1 MGKIGKRSRT
11 QSVVYIGLTVALLAV
26 SAWVSVPLG
35 PVPFTLQTF
44 VLAFAVLVL
53 APFECLGAIACYL
66 ALGAVGVPVF
76 SGMRGGIGMLAG
88 ATGGFLWGFLA
99 GAAAGLLVLSAVRRV
114 AQRRA
119 SADDGANGSAGKRS
133 GWMMWAGDFAACLA
147 MLAVSYACGWLQ
159 LMAVASLG
167 PYAAFLTAIAPFIV
181 IDLVKLAVAV
191 GVAQAVRRAVPSF
204 RHAAARR

>member
-1 MGKIGKRSRT
+1 MPTRSIAY
-11 QSVVYIGLTVALLAV
+11 VGMTVALLAV

-44 VLAFAVLVL
+44 VLAFALLVL
-53 APFECLGAIACYL
+53 SPKECLASLGCYL
-66 ALGAVGVPVF
+66 VLGAVGVPVF

-99 GAAAGLLVLSAVRRV
+99 GAAAGLLVLSAVRRIV
-114 AQRRA
+114 QRRA
-119 SADDGANGSAGKRS
+119 SANDGANGSAGKRS
-133 GWMMWAGDFAACLA
+133 GWATWVGDFAACLVV
-147 MLAVSYACGWLQ
+147 LAVSYVCGWLQ

-191 GVAQAVRRAVPSF
+191 GVAQAVRHAVPSF